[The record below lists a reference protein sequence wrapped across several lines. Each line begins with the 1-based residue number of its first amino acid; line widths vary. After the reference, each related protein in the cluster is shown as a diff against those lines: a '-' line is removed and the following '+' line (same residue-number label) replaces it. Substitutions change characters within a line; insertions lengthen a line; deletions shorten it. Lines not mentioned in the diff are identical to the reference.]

1 MRTVYSHDRES
12 AISEEFMHE
21 NQKTTPLVD
30 RTQKNSQV
38 HNKNHQNWSLYEQE
52 RDI

>member
-1 MRTVYSHDRES
+1 MHSHGQES
-12 AISEEFMHE
+12 TISEEFMHE

-30 RTQKNSQV
+30 RAQKNSQG
-38 HNKNHQNWSLYEQE
+38 HNKNHQNQSSYEQE